1 MRRGEVW
8 WYEHPDFK
16 RRPAVILSP
25 EEAIES
31 IEEVYVV
38 FASTTIGGLPT
49 EIALGA
55 DEGMPSACVLVA
67 DQIDV
72 ADKVLLTK
80 PITALSTEKMT
91 ELAQSLDPLSVPAA
105 RQG

>member
-16 RRPAVILSP
+16 PRPAVILSP

-38 FASTTIGGLPT
+38 FASTIRGDRT
-49 EIALGA
+49 EVEPGV
-55 DEGMPSACVLVA
+55 DEGMPKTCVLVA

-72 ADKVLLTK
+72 ADKTFLTK
-80 PITALSTEKMT
+80 PITTLSVEKMT
-91 ELAQSLDPLSVPAA
+91 ELAQALDPMPS
-105 RQG
+105 

>member
-16 RRPAVILSP
+16 GRPAVILSP
-25 EEAIES
+25 EEAIDS
-31 IEEVYVV
+31 IEEIYVV
-38 FASTTIGGLPT
+38 FATTTIRGLPT

-55 DEGMPSACVLVA
+55 DDGMPSACVLVA

-72 ADKVLLTK
+72 AGKVFLTK
-80 PITALSTEKMT
+80 PITTLSTEKMT
-91 ELAQSLDPLSVPAA
+91 ELAKALDPIPS
-105 RQG
+105 